1 MPDQI
6 EKLMSRL
13 SLRQLEVFRA
23 VYQERGY
30 GKAADRLGL
39 TQPAVSSQIRQ
50 LEQALGQKVF
60 EYIGRKLYYT
70 PAGNLLA
77 DSVDVIF
84 SQFGQLQ
91 NDIHTLKGQV
101 AGNLSI
107 SAVNTA
113 QYVVPYLIK
122 AFIKQY
128 DQVDLT
134 LNIVNRAQALERL
147 ANNTDDLTIMGL
159 VPSNRSLY
167 SLPFLDNQ
175 LIPVFPKA
183 HPLIKRGNGLDQD
196 YGLEQDSV
204 LQQVKISPQQFFSQP
219 MIIRERGSGSR
230 LAIEQHC
237 QQSGLSINP
246 IIEIGSNEAL
256 KHSIMSGLGVGILPR
271 LSILSELALG
281 QLETA
286 EIEGFPIKRSWC
298 LVYPSAKSLS
308 PVARRFVD
316 YVQNNLSNIRQ
327 LFE

>member
-6 EKLMSRL
+6 EKLISRL

-77 DSVDVIF
+77 DSVNVIF

-128 DQVDLT
+128 DQVNLT

-175 LIPVFPKA
+175 LIPVFPKD
-183 HPLIKRGNGLDQD
+183 HPLIKQGKE
-196 YGLEQDSV
+196 LEQDR
-204 LQQVKISPQQFFSQP
+204 ISPQQFFSEP

-237 QQSGLSINP
+237 QQSRLTINP
-246 IIEIGSNEAL
+246 MIEIGSNEAL

-281 QLETA
+281 QLETRA
-286 EIEGFPIKRSWC
+286 IEGFPIKRSWC
-298 LVYPSAKSLS
+298 LVYPAAKSLS
-308 PVARRFVD
+308 PVARQFVD
-316 YVQNNLSNIRQ
+316 YIQNNLADIRQ

>member
-6 EKLMSRL
+6 EKLISRL

-50 LEQALGQKVF
+50 LEDALGQKVF

-77 DSVDVIF
+77 ESVDVIF
-84 SQFGQLQ
+84 SRFGQLQ
-91 NDIHTLKGQV
+91 NDIYSLRGQV

-122 AFIKQY
+122 PFIEQY
-128 DQVDLT
+128 DQVNVT
-134 LNIVNRAQALERL
+134 LNFVNRAQALERL
-147 ANNTDDLTIMGL
+147 ASNTDDLTIMGI

-175 LIPVFPKA
+175 LIPVFPKQ
-183 HPLIKRGNGLDQD
+183 HPLLQKRKESQQD
-196 YGLEQDSV
+196 T
-204 LQQVKISPQQFFSQP
+204 ISPQQFFAQP
-219 MIIRERGSGSR
+219 MIVRERGSGSR

-237 QQSGLSINP
+237 QQTRLSINP
-246 IIEIGSNEAL
+246 MIEIGSNEAL

-281 QLETA
+281 QLETS

>member
-1 MPDQI
+1 MPDRI
-6 EKLMSRL
+6 EKLISRL

-50 LEQALGQKVF
+50 LEEALGQKVF

-77 DSVDVIF
+77 ESVEVIF
-84 SQFGQLQ
+84 DQFGQLQ

-101 AGNLSI
+101 AGNLKI

-113 QYVVPYLIK
+113 QYVVPYLLRP
-122 AFIKQY
+122 FISQY
-128 DQVDLT
+128 DQVNLT
-134 LNIVNRAQALERL
+134 LNFVNRAQALEGL
-147 ANNTDDLTIMGL
+147 ANNTDDLTIMGI
-159 VPSNRSLY
+159 VPSNRPLFSV
-167 SLPFLDNQ
+167 PFLDNE
-175 LIPVFPKA
+175 LIPVFPKG
-183 HPLIKRGNGLDQD
+183 HPL
-196 YGLEQDSV
+196 
-204 LQQVKISPQQFFSQP
+204 LQQEAISEQQFFSLP
-219 MIIRERGSGSR
+219 LIIRERGSGSR

-237 QQSGLSINP
+237 QQKSLP
-246 IIEIGSNEAL
+246 IHPMIEIGSNEAL
-256 KHSIMSGLGVGILPR
+256 KHSILSGLGVGVLPR

-281 QLETA
+281 QLETR
-286 EIEGFPIKRSWC
+286 EIPGFPIKRSWC

-316 YVQNNLSNIRQ
+316 YVQSSLGDIRE
-327 LFE
+327 LFEVS